1 MSLFGSFSATIVLAF
16 GFLANSLPA
25 SAQTP
30 EANVVRLD
38 IMKLKEAASFMVNGK
53 SVRGS
58 LLDVLRFGQPNGATV
73 LNVFFHS
80 NTATIR
86 DVEEV
91 QATADKQGGF
101 AEIHT
106 FFRCYSLNRAAWCE
120 LTIGKPIVEVR
131 E

>member
-1 MSLFGSFSATIVLAF
+1 MSLFRSLSATIVLAF

-25 SAQTP
+25 SPQSP
-30 EANVVRLD
+30 EAKVVRLD
-38 IMKLKEAASFMVNGK
+38 IMNLKETGSFMVNGK

-58 LLDVLRFGQPNGATV
+58 LLDVLRLGQPNGTTV

-91 QATADKQGGF
+91 RATADKQGGY
-101 AEIHT
+101 AEMHT
-106 FFRCYSLNRAAWCE
+106 FFRCYSPNRAAWCE
-120 LTIGKPIVEVR
+120 LTIGKPRIAEK
-131 E
+131 